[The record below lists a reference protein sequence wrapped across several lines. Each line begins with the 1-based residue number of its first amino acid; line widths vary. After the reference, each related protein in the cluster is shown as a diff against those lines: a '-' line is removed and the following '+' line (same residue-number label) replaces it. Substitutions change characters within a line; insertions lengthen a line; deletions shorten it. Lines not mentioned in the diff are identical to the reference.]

1 MIRTTT
7 KYGKKTRSGS
17 NGVKAM
23 RLGRFTGILMACG
36 AVALASTAAQA
47 DMGTAPVTQGIIVG
61 SEGGFLFQS
70 LEDING
76 HGVRPLG
83 GPIGEAMV
91 SPETGWF
98 TGSMIGYASQQPMLF
113 QFTRIEGYLLF
124 GRTEDSTSSS
134 VPPSADLTLKTVDGG
149 VNVVGGRYGKTTVE
163 RRTYEGG
170 LRFERDVAVDPQTN
184 VTWVFQPF
192 LRFMDEDTDTA
203 VTNCCTAYR
212 NADVDNRMVGVI
224 VAIEPEYWFNSGM
237 AIVGRAGVGFYGY
250 DSDGHFRSYSQSP
263 TNPDPFAASVTDD
276 ASGVGFRGSLG
287 ASLKFV
293 ITPSTRFETFA
304 EADYFSTV
312 AYGVFSN
319 ASPTDGTPSRI
330 ETDDMWELRTGARLT
345 LSLD

>member
-1 MIRTTT
+1 MRFL
-7 KYGKKTRSGS
+7 RFSCMLLACSG
-17 NGVKAM
+17 
-23 RLGRFTGILMACG
+23 L
-36 AVALASTAAQA
+36 ALASTAAQA
-47 DMGTAPVTQGIIVG
+47 DMGTAPVTEGIIVG

-70 LEDING
+70 LEDVNG
-76 HGVRPLG
+76 HGVRPPG
-83 GPIGEAMV
+83 GPIGEAFV

-113 QFTRIEGYLLF
+113 KFTRIEGYLLF
-124 GRTEDSTSSS
+124 GKTQDSVSST
-134 VPPSADLTLKTVDGG
+134 VPPSGDLTLKTVDGA
-149 VNVVGGRYGKTTVE
+149 VNVVGGIYGKTKVE

-170 LRFERDVAVDPQTN
+170 LRFERDEVIDPQTN
-184 VTWVFQPF
+184 LTWVFQPF
-192 LRFMDEDTDTA
+192 LRFMAEDTDTA
-203 VTNCCTAYR
+203 VTNCCTAFR
-212 NADVDNRMVGVI
+212 NADVDNRMIGVI

-263 TNPDPFAASVTDD
+263 TSPDPFAASVTDD

-293 ITPSTRFETFA
+293 VTPTTRFETFA

-319 ASPTDGTPSRI
+319 ASPTNGTPSRI
-330 ETDDMWELRTGARLT
+330 ETDDMWELRAGGRITFGLN
-345 LSLD
+345 